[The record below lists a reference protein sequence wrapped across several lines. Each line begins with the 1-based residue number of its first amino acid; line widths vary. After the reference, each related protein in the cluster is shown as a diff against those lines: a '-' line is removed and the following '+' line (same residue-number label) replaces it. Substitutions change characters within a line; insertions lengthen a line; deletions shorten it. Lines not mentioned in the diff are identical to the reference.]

1 MNIQPQKPVTAQIG
15 VASPLTTG
23 GLSAQSK
30 RSASL
35 QQTIANL
42 NTPQWIQLSLGA
54 ICVSALLS
62 MISVINATNAQRQA
76 FKILQKDTTPS
87 IVNSQRV
94 KDSLADMD
102 ATIANDM
109 IQAILTPTASKVALG
124 KQDEVNGASAI
135 VADPDMMDIDVNNP
149 SSISFILADP
159 AATNKPLLDPVSQK
173 ILSDGFKYRQ
183 NRLMGWMTK
192 VSENITYKEEW
203 QPIWQLQYGIGNYL
217 QLVQRAQDFQAQGD
231 REGMLR
237 TYRQAVTLLD
247 GKLLP
252 AADNLTKVNYDQLQ
266 IQYKKQQQTVQGNL
280 LLILI
285 FVGLLLGSLAWLQ
298 FFLYRR
304 TNRIL
309 NSFLLGS
316 SAVTVV
322 FFLYA
327 INALMSSDSALKTAS
342 QDAFN
347 SIYALRQVRAIAY
360 MANASESRYLLDRAA
375 APQHES
381 DFHNRISQIF
391 EPSIIVIS
399 QTLKLDSPTNNFNVS
414 QILDLPKIPPEM
426 AGGIVIDALNNVT
439 FDGER
444 EALKEMLQKWS
455 RYVDVDYRIRK
466 LATSQRLN
474 DAIALC
480 VGSGENQSNA
490 LFYEFRDA
498 NNKALKINDKEFA
511 NAIDR
516 GNATVANFQI
526 LAPVAFSLVI
536 LLTILGLRPRLK
548 EYAD

>member
-1 MNIQPQKPVTAQIG
+1 MNIQPQKPIAAKIS
-15 VASPLTTG
+15 VASPLTAG

-35 QQTIANL
+35 KQTIGNL

-62 MISVINATNAQRQA
+62 MVSVINATNAQRQA

-87 IVNSQRV
+87 IINSQRV

-124 KQDEVNGASAI
+124 KQDEINGASAI
-135 VADPDMMDIDVNNP
+135 MADPDMKTVDVNDP
-149 SSISFILADP
+149 TSISFILADP
-159 AATNKPLLDPVSQK
+159 ATGKPLLDPVSGK

-183 NRLMGWMTK
+183 NRLMSWMTK
-192 VSENITYKEEW
+192 VSENITYAEEW
-203 QPIWQLQYGIGNYL
+203 QPILQLQYGIGNYL

-252 AADNLTKVNYDQLQ
+252 AADTLTQVNYEQLQ
-266 IQYKKQQQTVQGNL
+266 IQYKQQQRTVQGNL
-280 LLILI
+280 LLTLLFI
-285 FVGLLLGSLAWLQ
+285 GLLLGSLAWLQ

-304 TNRIL
+304 TNRVL

-322 FFLYA
+322 FFLYT

-375 APQHES
+375 APQHEL
-381 DFHNRISQIF
+381 DFSNRIGQIF
-391 EPSIIVIS
+391 KPNISSIRQVFELNS
-399 QTLKLDSPTNNFNVS
+399 SSNFNML
-414 QILDLPKIPPEM
+414 QILDLPKITPEI
-426 AGGIVIDALNNVT
+426 ADGIVINALNNVT

-444 EALKEMLQKWS
+444 EALAVMLQKWS
-455 RYVDVDYRIRK
+455 RYVEVDQQIRK

-526 LAPVAFSLVI
+526 LAPVAFALI
-536 LLTILGLRPRLK
+536 IILTILGLRPRLK

>member
-1 MNIQPQKPVTAQIG
+1 MNIQPQKPITAHIG
-15 VASPLTTG
+15 TTQSLAAG

-35 QQTIANL
+35 QQTITNL

-62 MISVINATNAQRQA
+62 MVSIINATNAQRQA

-87 IVNSQRV
+87 IVNAQRV

-124 KQDEVNGASAI
+124 EQDVVNGASAI
-135 VADPDMMDIDVNNP
+135 MADPDMKTIDVNDP
-149 SSISFILADP
+149 DKISFIMADP
-159 AATNKPLLDPVSQK
+159 ATAKPLLNSSGRIV
-173 ILSDGFKYRQ
+173 SDGFKYRQ

-231 REGMLR
+231 REGMLK
-237 TYRQAVTLLD
+237 TYREAVTLLD
-247 GKLLP
+247 KKLLL
-252 AADNLTKVNYDQLQ
+252 AADTLTQVNYDQLQ
-266 IQYKKQQQTVQGNL
+266 IQYKQQQQTVQRNL
-280 LLILI
+280 LLILL

-322 FFLYA
+322 FFLYT

-360 MANASESRYLLDRAA
+360 MANASESRYLLDRAE

-381 DFHNRISQIF
+381 DFLERSQEIYNPKEF
-391 EPSIIVIS
+391 NKEFDVYLS
-399 QTLKLDSPTNNFNVS
+399 Q
-414 QILDLPKIPPEM
+414 LPAGMKIP
-426 AGGIVIDALNNVT
+426 ANVADGIVIKALNNVT
-439 FDGER
+439 FTGESD
-444 EALKEMLQKWS
+444 ALTNMIQQWTNYIK
-455 RYVDVDYRIRK
+455 VDKVIRQ
-466 LATSQRLN
+466 LATSQKLN

-511 NAIDR
+511 SAIDR

-526 LAPVAFSLVI
+526 LAPVAFALII

>member
-1 MNIQPQKPVTAQIG
+1 
-15 VASPLTTG
+15 
-23 GLSAQSK
+23 
-30 RSASL
+30 
-35 QQTIANL
+35 
-42 NTPQWIQLSLGA
+42 LGA

-62 MISVINATNAQRQA
+62 MVSVINATNAQRQA

-87 IVNSQRV
+87 IINAQRV

-124 KQDEVNGASAI
+124 KQDEINGASAI
-135 VADPDMMDIDVNNP
+135 MADPDMKTVDVNDP
-149 SSISFILADP
+149 TSISFILADP
-159 AATNKPLLDPVSQK
+159 ATGKPLLDPVSGK

-183 NRLMGWMTK
+183 NRLMSWMTK
-192 VSENITYKEEW
+192 VSENITYAEEW
-203 QPIWQLQYGIGNYL
+203 QPILQLQYGIGNYL

-252 AADNLTKVNYDQLQ
+252 AADTLTQVNYEQLQ
-266 IQYKKQQQTVQGNL
+266 IQYKQQQQTVQGNL
-280 LLILI
+280 LLVLLFI
-285 FVGLLLGSLAWLQ
+285 GLLLGSLAWLQ

-304 TNRIL
+304 TNRVL

-322 FFLYA
+322 FFLYM

-381 DFHNRISQIF
+381 DFKQRISQIF
-391 EPSIIVIS
+391 APKAYFATDPKSLI
-399 QTLKLDSPTNNFNVS
+399 NMG
-414 QILDLPKIPPEM
+414 KIPLEL
-426 AGGIVIDALNNVT
+426 ADGIVINALNNIT
-439 FDGER
+439 FDGE
-444 EALKEMLQKWS
+444 KESLNTMLSKWS
-455 RYVDVDYRIRK
+455 NYVKVDQQIRN
-466 LATSQRLN
+466 LANSQRLN

-480 VGSGENQSNA
+480 VGNEENQSNA

-498 NNKALKINDKEFA
+498 NNKALKINDLEFA
-511 NAIDR
+511 RAIDR

-526 LAPVAFSLVI
+526 LAPVAFALVI

>member
-1 MNIQPQKPVTAQIG
+1 MNTPPRKPITAQTGI
-15 VASPLTTG
+15 ASPLTGG
-23 GLSAQSK
+23 GLSAQPNGSG
-30 RSASL
+30 SIS
-35 QQTIANL
+35 QTIGNL

-62 MISVINATNAQRQA
+62 MVSVINATNAQRQA

-124 KQDEVNGASAI
+124 KRDEVNGASAI
-135 VADPDMMDIDVNNP
+135 MADPDMKTIDTNDP
-149 SSISFILADP
+149 STISFILKDP
-159 AATNKPLLDPVSQK
+159 ATGNPLLDPVSQK

-192 VSENITYKEEW
+192 VSENITYEEEW
-203 QPIWQLQYGIGNYL
+203 QPIWQLQYGISNYL

-231 REGMLR
+231 RDGMLR

-252 AADNLTKVNYDQLQ
+252 AADTLTQVNYDQLQ
-266 IQYKKQQQTVQGNL
+266 IQYKQQQQTVQGNL
-280 LLILI
+280 LLILL

-304 TNRIL
+304 TNRVL

-322 FFLYA
+322 FFLYTT
-327 INALMSSDSALKTAS
+327 NALMSSDSALKTAS
-342 QDAFN
+342 QDAFS

-375 APQHES
+375 EVQHES
-381 DFHNRISQIF
+381 DFFKRSQEIY
-391 EPSIIVIS
+391 SH
-399 QTLKLDSPTNNFNVS
+399 KRLDIDPLEQLST
-414 QILDLPKIPPEM
+414 IEKITQDV
-426 AGGIVIDALNNVT
+426 ADGIVIKALNNIT
-439 FDGER
+439 FSGER
-444 EALKEMLQKWS
+444 EALQDMLQQWIN
-455 RYVDVDYRIRK
+455 YIVVDRKIRQ
-466 LATSQRLN
+466 LATSQKLN

-490 LFYEFRDA
+490 LFYKFRDA

-511 NAIDR
+511 SAIDR

-526 LAPVAFSLVI
+526 LAPVAFALVI

>member
-1 MNIQPQKPVTAQIG
+1 MNIQPKKPVAAKTGI
-15 VASPLTTG
+15 ASPLTTG

-35 QQTIANL
+35 QQTVGEL
-42 NTPQWIQLSLGA
+42 TTPQWIQLSLRG

-62 MISVINATNAQRQA
+62 MVFVINATNAQRQA

-109 IQAILTPTASKVALG
+109 IQAILTPTASKARLG
-124 KQDEVNGASAI
+124 EQDMVNGASAI
-135 VADPDMMDIDVNNP
+135 VADPDMTTIDVNDP

-159 AATNKPLLDPVSQK
+159 ATGKPVLDPISQK

-237 TYRQAVTLLD
+237 TYRQAVKLLD
-247 GKLLP
+247 GTLLP
-252 AADNLTKVNYDQLQ
+252 AADNLTKINYDQLQ
-266 IQYKKQQQTVQGNL
+266 IQYSQRQRIVQGNQ
-280 LLILI
+280 LLILV
-285 FVGLLLGSLAWLQ
+285 FTGLLLGSLGWLQ
-298 FFLYRR
+298 FFLYKR

-309 NSFLLGS
+309 NSYLLTS
-316 SAVTVV
+316 SAVTIG
-322 FFLYA
+322 FLLYT
-327 INALMSSDSALKTAS
+327 INALTSSDRALKTAS

-360 MANASESRYLLDRAA
+360 MANASESRYLLDRAE

-381 DFHNRISQIF
+381 DFEQRISQILNAK
-391 EPSIIVIS
+391 PNDKGDLMSMS
-399 QTLKLDSPTNNFNVS
+399 TLKLNKIFPDQSDGILTNAYEN
-414 QILDLPKIPPEM
+414 I
-426 AGGIVIDALNNVT
+426 T
-439 FDGER
+439 FQGER
-444 EALKEMLQKWS
+444 GALDAMLSKWIK
-455 RYVDVDYRIRK
+455 YVSIDQRIRD
-466 LATSQRLN
+466 LANSQRLN
-474 DAIALC
+474 EAIALC

-490 LFYEFRDA
+490 VFYEFRDA
-498 NNKALKINDKEFA
+498 NNKALKINDKEFSK
-511 NAIDR
+511 AIER
-516 GNATVANFQI
+516 GNATIANFQI
-526 LAPVAFSLVI
+526 LAPVAFGLVI

-548 EYAD
+548 EYED

>member
-1 MNIQPQKPVTAQIG
+1 MNIQPQKPITAHIG
-15 VASPLTTG
+15 TTQPLAAG

-30 RSASL
+30 RSTSL
-35 QQTIANL
+35 QQTIGNL

-62 MISVINATNAQRQA
+62 MVSVINATNAQRQA

-87 IVNSQRV
+87 IVNAQRV

-102 ATIANDM
+102 ATIANTM

-124 KQDEVNGASAI
+124 KQDEINGASAI
-135 VADPDMMDIDVNNP
+135 MADPDMKTVDVNDP

-159 AATNKPLLDPVSQK
+159 ATGKPLLDPVSGK

-183 NRLMGWMTK
+183 NRLMSWMTK
-192 VSENITYKEEW
+192 VSENITYAEEW
-203 QPIWQLQYGIGNYL
+203 QPILQLQYGIGNYL

-252 AADNLTKVNYDQLQ
+252 AADTLTQVNYEQLQ
-266 IQYKKQQQTVQGNL
+266 IQYKQQQRTVQGNL

-285 FVGLLLGSLAWLQ
+285 FVGLLLSSLAWLQ

-322 FFLYA
+322 FFLYT

-360 MANASESRYLLDRAA
+360 MANASESRYLLDRAE

-381 DFHNRISQIF
+381 DFLERSQEIYNPKEF
-391 EPSIIVIS
+391 NKEFDVYLS
-399 QTLKLDSPTNNFNVS
+399 Q
-414 QILDLPKIPPEM
+414 LPAGMKIP
-426 AGGIVIDALNNVT
+426 ADVADGIVIKALNNVT
-439 FDGER
+439 FTGESD
-444 EALKEMLQKWS
+444 ALTNMIQQWTNYIK
-455 RYVDVDYRIRK
+455 VDKVIRQ
-466 LATSQRLN
+466 LATSQKLN

-511 NAIDR
+511 SAIER

-526 LAPVAFSLVI
+526 LAPVAFSLII